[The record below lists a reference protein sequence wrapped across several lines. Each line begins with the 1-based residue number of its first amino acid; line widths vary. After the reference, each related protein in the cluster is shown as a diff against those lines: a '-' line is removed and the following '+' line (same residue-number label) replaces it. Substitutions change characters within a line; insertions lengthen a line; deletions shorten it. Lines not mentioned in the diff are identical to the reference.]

1 MDMTLNPK
9 FTEDFIMHDNGQKR
23 TFVLVMDLAMEYYLR
38 AYRNFSFAYD
48 EREKEEEN
56 RLDVIDK
63 VLSSQ
68 EIYEDIVEFAKYVY
82 RDDNELGA
90 DDLTSMFIHD
100 LEGLKL
106 KSIGK
111 EGYEHFVPRV
121 KSFKLQA

>member
-9 FTEDFIMHDNGQKR
+9 FTEDFIMHDNGQKT
-23 TFVLVMDLAMEYYLR
+23 TFVLVMDLAMEYYLC
-38 AYRNFSFAYD
+38 AYKTFLDDDRTSEDNA
-48 EREKEEEN
+48 

-63 VLSSQ
+63 VLSSE
-68 EIYEDIVEFAKYVY
+68 EIYEDIVEFAKHVY